1 MELEEVANHI
11 SAAYDSV
18 NLINQLNNLAQ
29 PLSVENAGK
38 KDRNI
43 EHLKV
48 QMSKEIFVAGLTPEQ
63 LAEINNLIKTN

>member
-11 SAAYDSV
+11 LAAYDSV

-48 QMSKEIFVAGLTPEQ
+48 QMAKEIFVAGLTPEQ
-63 LAEINNLIKTN
+63 LAEINNLIK